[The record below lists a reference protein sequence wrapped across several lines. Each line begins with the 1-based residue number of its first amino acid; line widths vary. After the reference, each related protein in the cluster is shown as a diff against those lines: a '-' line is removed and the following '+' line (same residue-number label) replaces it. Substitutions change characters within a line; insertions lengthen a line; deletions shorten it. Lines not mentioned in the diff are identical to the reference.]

1 MIFKKYLRLIRAP
14 HWIKNVFLFVPLVY
28 SRKLFNA
35 DDLILSLLGFV
46 AFNFASS
53 IVYVLNDIIDKDRDR
68 LHPKKR
74 FRPIPAGEISVQNAL
89 FVLLGLGI
97 LVVLFSLK
105 LNFHFQII
113 IILYILLNT
122 AYSFKLKNI
131 VLLDIFSIAG
141 GFILRVWA
149 GTVVIGVE
157 ASSWLIL
164 ITLFISLFLA
174 VMKRMSESEL
184 LSSEDQD
191 SVPVRRVLENYSRRF
206 IDQIS
211 AVSAGSVIVFY
222 TLYTVSQRTVETF
235 GTEKLIYTTGFVV
248 FGIYRYMYLVYL
260 HHRGESTIEILFKDI
275 PTILNAILYL
285 SATILIVYKVL

>member
-1 MIFKKYLRLIRAP
+1 LIFKKYLRLIRAP

-28 SRKLFNA
+28 SRKLFNV
-35 DDLILSLLGFV
+35 DDLILSLLGFI

-53 IVYVLNDIIDKDRDR
+53 IVYVLNDIIDKERDK

-74 FRPIPAGEISVQNAL
+74 FRPIPSGEISVKNAL
-89 FVLLGLGI
+89 FVLLGLGLLVI
-97 LVVLFSLK
+97 LFTLK
-105 LNFHFQII
+105 LNFQFQII
-113 IILYILLNT
+113 VILYILLNI

-157 ASSWLIL
+157 PSSWLIL

-174 VMKRMSESEL
+174 VMERMSESEL
-184 LSSEDQD
+184 LNTEDQD
-191 SVPVRRVLENYSRRF
+191 SAHVRRVLENYSKRF

-275 PTILNAILYL
+275 PTILNAVLYL
-285 SATILIVYKVL
+285 AATILIVYKVL